1 MQDERRNAPGTP
13 LTERQESHRVHHFL
27 LKVALAYAVISIG
40 LYFLFATLMSNH
52 AYEDMSKDEIN
63 HISEMVFESMYT
75 AMLAGQDRKGIEAA
89 SKRMDGTGPGMKTS
103 VIRGETVAALFGEK
117 EIDKMRRLNDLA
129 IFDVMKTGN
138 DRVILEDMHIRYLY
152 PAHFREPCLQ
162 CHLNAKPDTIAG
174 VIEINYPITNL
185 KVSTS
190 YVESLMLAYF
200 IASFIV
206 LIIFLIWSFRR
217 R

>member
-1 MQDERRNAPGTP
+1 MQEERRKALRTP
-13 LTERQESHRVHHFL
+13 QTEKHESHRIHHFL
-27 LKVALAYAVISIG
+27 LKVALVYAVISIG
-40 LYFLFATLMSNH
+40 LYFHFSTLMSNH

-89 SKRMDGTGPGMKTS
+89 AIRMDATGPGMKTS
-103 VIRGETVAALFGEK
+103 VIRGETVSALFGEQK
-117 EIDKMRRLNDLA
+117 IDKMRRLNDLA
-129 IFDVMKTGN
+129 IFDVMTTGN
-138 DRVILEDMHIRYLY
+138 DRVIKEDMHIRYLY
-152 PAHFREPCLQ
+152 PAHFRKPCIQ
-162 CHLNAKPDTIAG
+162 CHLNAKPGTIAG

-190 YVESLMLAYF
+190 FVETLMLVYF
-200 IASFIV
+200 IVSFIV
-206 LIIFLIWSFRR
+206 LIIFLSWSFRR